1 MGRIVGSDVG
11 QKRVGLAVTDPCG
24 IIATGLDTL
33 PIGEVFNYLD
43 NYLKDEE
50 VDMFVVGSPVTL
62 NNQPSD
68 SVKYVNPFVKKLLKM
83 FPSVPVKLI
92 DERFTSSIAKR
103 TIIEGGAK
111 KKIRRDK
118 AMVDKISAVI
128 ILQSYLEKL

>member
-1 MGRIVGSDVG
+1 MGRIVGIDVG

>member
-1 MGRIVGSDVG
+1 MGRIVGIDVG

-43 NYLKDEE
+43 NYLKNEE
-50 VDMFVVGSPVTL
+50 VDIFVVGSPVTL

-68 SVKYVNPFVKKLLKM
+68 SVKYINPFVKKLSKM
-83 FPSVPVKLI
+83 FPSVPVKRV

-111 KKIRRDK
+111 KKIRKDK

>member
-1 MGRIVGSDVG
+1 MGRIVAIDIG
-11 QKRVGLAVTDPCG
+11 QKRVGLAVTDPYR

-33 PIGEVFNYLD
+33 PIGEVFDYLGNYM
-43 NYLKDEE
+43 KDEE

-68 SVKYVNPFVKKLLKM
+68 SVIYVNPFVKKLLKM
-83 FPSVPVKLI
+83 FPSVPVERV

-103 TIIEGGAK
+103 TLIEGGAK
-111 KKIRRDK
+111 KKIRKDK

-128 ILQSYLEKL
+128 ILQSYLENL